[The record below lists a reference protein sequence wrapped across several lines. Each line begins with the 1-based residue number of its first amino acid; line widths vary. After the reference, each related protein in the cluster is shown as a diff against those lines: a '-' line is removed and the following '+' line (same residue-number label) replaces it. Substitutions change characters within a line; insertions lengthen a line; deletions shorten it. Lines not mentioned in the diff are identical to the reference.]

1 MLEIEIPYRPRPQF
15 EGFQRTHFRPAGD
28 LELQTAP
35 AASGIARPNA
45 ARIFF
50 EGPGGPYP

>member
-1 MLEIEIPYRPRPQF
+1 MLEIEIPYKPRPQF

-50 EGPGGPYP
+50 EDLKGPYP